1 MSKKSK
7 ELKNDNRIYLNKS
20 NILKLGMKEKAELIY
35 EAIEAWKLSYT
46 DYVNSYL
53 SLFSY
58 DFVFPSDSLGTLKGT
73 YYSALDDSKIKYE
86 VITYISSEKKAVY
99 TMASG
104 VNNAYDIDGSLR
116 YHIEDWDGKFVN
128 INYLSYPINVFSDFI
143 SLLKRIKDENYTD
156 IELDVAELLIRDE
169 KYYRVNYTDIDG
181 SFRSVMMTSN
191 AKILDITVVI
201 GTNTY
206 ILKNFKYDRK
216 LPDFVQF
223 VANDEDYL
231 KLQNLGLV

>member
-1 MSKKSK
+1 MSYYYTNIVITTIIFLRGAFIMSKKSK

-86 VITYISSEKKAVY
+86 VITYISPQYNSL
-99 TMASG
+99 
-104 VNNAYDIDGSLR
+104 VNR
-116 YHIEDWDGKFVN
+116 YNHI
-128 INYLSYPINVFSDFI
+128 Y
-143 SLLKRIKDENYTD
+143 
-156 IELDVAELLIRDE
+156 IEI
-169 KYYRVNYTDIDG
+169 
-181 SFRSVMMTSN
+181 F
-191 AKILDITVVI
+191 
-201 GTNTY
+201 
-206 ILKNFKYDRK
+206 
-216 LPDFVQF
+216 LPF
-223 VANDEDYL
+223 N
-231 KLQNLGLV
+231 